1 MEEFFERINEW
12 LDCNKG
18 ENIAVSDHGVG
29 RSMTCIYKNIKYR
42 YSFNILKILSFDGGS
57 SLCINMNRVTG
68 LQEFKDIKTLIISFD
83 DGEEVGLCSV

>member
-29 RSMTCIYKNIKYR
+29 SAT
-42 YSFNILKILSFDGGS
+42 
-57 SLCINMNRVTG
+57 
-68 LQEFKDIKTLIISFD
+68 
-83 DGEEVGLCSV
+83 